1 LQTFWPA
8 FKPADGVLACPC
20 VTVNPLGLRSIG
32 QATGTLQSPFGSG
45 PTELSVSPVA
55 GFGLSGSPPEL
66 SPSGRSASPV
76 MERTF
81 GRGCILRVR
90 PTRAAKPS
98 SSFQRR
104 LPLRL
109 KVLWIAAYPVWVQG
123 MRESRRISPT
133 SWMGRLSAGVIPP
146 RTVAAEARTSNLSR
160 SSLPHICRPG
170 GGDACAACAACKPLS
185 TTPQVTRRS
194 PGQRLPWR
202 IWVESLIRFRN
213 HVRKVQMDHSLSTTL
228 VILST
233 RLSASW

>member
-1 LQTFWPA
+1 LLASVCRAPRQSYPHRA
-8 FKPADGVLACPC
+8 QCESRDGENVRARMHPE
-20 VTVNPLGLRSIG
+20 G
-32 QATGTLQSPFGSG
+32 QADAGREAVQFLSTAVASAAQGS
-45 PTELSVSPVA
+45 LDR
-55 GFGLSGSPPEL
+55 GLSSLGP
-66 SPSGRSASPV
+66 GV
-76 MERTF
+76 
-81 GRGCILRVR
+81 
-90 PTRAAKPS
+90 
-98 SSFQRR
+98 
-104 LPLRL
+104 
-109 KVLWIAAYPVWVQG
+109 
-123 MRESRRISPT
+123 RESRRISPT

-146 RTVAAEARTSNLSR
+146 RTVAAEACTSNLSR

-170 GGDACAACAACKPLS
+170 GGDACAACKPLS